1 MSPAGIAKAMGSDCT
16 SSAIENRFRKIKV
29 EAKWIEDALEKG
41 IDPLSLNL
49 GVGKCQTISY
59 SFCHF
64 LLWIDKVSE
73 VVRYYGQDL
82 NKKGLQNA
90 LFRHFNPIVKQ
101 LQVEADGTGTHF
113 LEYDLIWYSSQ
124 ILRHTLGKSK
134 TERALRM
141 RTTVMSSQ

>member
-64 LLWIDKVSE
+64 LL
-73 VVRYYGQDL
+73 
-82 NKKGLQNA
+82 
-90 LFRHFNPIVKQ
+90 
-101 LQVEADGTGTHF
+101 
-113 LEYDLIWYSSQ
+113 
-124 ILRHTLGKSK
+124 
-134 TERALRM
+134 
-141 RTTVMSSQ
+141 